1 MISYYFLIL
10 SKFMIL
16 TAFKIGMLNIIWA
29 LGLLGLRNNKGAD
42 QPAHH
47 I

>member
-16 TAFKIGMLNIIWA
+16 TAFNNWQLNIIWA
-29 LGLLGLRNNKGAD
+29 LVLLGLGNNEGAD